1 MSEGI
6 EKLFPLGI
14 PDYEKMND
22 KYYYETNSLND
33 TKDISNSTKKEFNF
47 NIKENNKC
55 VCNCDLKKELM
66 DSTISS
72 NESCTFNL
80 NTSNSTSE
88 LIVEMKDL
96 TENLSNNIC
105 KYSKN
110 SEILSSFTR
119 LKSILDFFEV
129 NCFTELEKGK
139 EYETHKQHSDEFSNY
154 LKSLALKQN
163 NLIDCL
169 SERVN
174 LSLKENESLYE
185 KMNIL
190 KDRLHSYGLLK
201 TQFDG
206 SPNVKS
212 NFIPSSS
219 SLHLDSSPKEDIN
232 CGVELNDYVL
242 NDSLDSVTLF
252 KESLSKLDTL
262 NSQATSLQLC
272 LNSSHELN
280 DNLISRVKDQEI
292 HMKGITKELEEA
304 HQLLSVMRKQ
314 HQKLQSAEN
323 IIKYDLQEKRKLLT
337 RLKQQLES
345 TREDCNLVRIKNS
358 KSKIEWE
365 SLRNEFAL
373 RAKQTSEE
381 SGFIDDKG
389 LEDQTALIS
398 TAYDHNIT
406 KVSPNIEICK
416 NIDEVESKYI
426 LKKNRL
432 QMLEEQCKLLC
443 SNLVNSSKKRE
454 EIDCRL
460 ESWCKA
466 IEKSQ
471 EVSEPEKLGQVSD
484 AHSEFKSGTDEVVSE
499 NMIDSGSDLGSSLL
513 SSEIGSVNSDCICIP
528 NNSLTTSNDIG
539 FAMEPL
545 GVEPL
550 ISPKI
555 SNLESS
561 QSEILLESANLETDA
576 DSNSDD
582 ICSDINHGNLEIMGG
597 ESSCGSLESIEEVE
611 EVPLKSQ
618 YMPEIISLNYPD
630 NKVEQT
636 LSCSTRKRL
645 VNIEQL
651 FTFKKYMHVH
661 CSTCFTFFSL
671 LY

>member
-1 MSEGI
+1 
-6 EKLFPLGI
+6 
-14 PDYEKMND
+14 MND
-22 KYYYETNSLND
+22 KYCYEANSLND
-33 TKDISNSTKKEFNF
+33 TKASSNSMKKEFNF
-47 NIKENNKC
+47 NIKENTQC
-55 VCNCDLKKELM
+55 VCNCDLKNELM
-66 DSTISS
+66 DSTKSS

-80 NTSNSTSE
+80 NISNSTSK
-88 LIVEMKDL
+88 LIVEMKEL
-96 TENLSNNIC
+96 TETLSNSMC

-119 LKSILDFFEV
+119 LKSILDFFES
-129 NCFTELEKGK
+129 NYITELEKVK
-139 EYETHKQHSDEFSNY
+139 EYETYKQYSEEFSNH

-163 NLIDCL
+163 TLVDSL
-169 SERVN
+169 SERLN
-174 LSLKENESLYE
+174 SSLKENESLYE
-185 KMNIL
+185 KMTAL

-201 TQFDG
+201 TQIDN
-206 SPNVKS
+206 SPNIKGNSLSS
-212 NFIPSSS
+212 NNP
-219 SLHLDSSPKEDIN
+219 LYLDSNPKEDIN
-232 CGVELNDYVL
+232 CSVELNDYVS
-242 NDSLDSVTLF
+242 NDSLDSLTIF
-252 KESLSKLDTL
+252 KESLSKLYTL
-262 NSQATSLQLC
+262 NTQATSLQLC
-272 LNSSHELN
+272 LNSSHKLN

-345 TREDCNLVRIKNS
+345 TREDCNLVRIKNL
-358 KSKIEWE
+358 KSRSEWE

-389 LEDQTALIS
+389 LEDQCAIINT
-398 TAYDHNIT
+398 TYDPDIA
-406 KVSPNIEICK
+406 KVIPNIEICT

-471 EVSEPEKLGQVSD
+471 VFSEPEKLSEVSD
-484 AHSEFKSGTDEVVSE
+484 THNEFKSETEELISE
-499 NMIDSGSDLGSSLL
+499 NMVDSGSDLGSSLL

-528 NNSLTTSNDIG
+528 NNSSTTSSDIC
-539 FAMEPL
+539 FAIEPL
-545 GVEPL
+545 KIEPL

-561 QSEILLESANLETDA
+561 QMEILLEHASFQTDA
-576 DSNSDD
+576 DLNLDD
-582 ICSDINHGNLEIMGG
+582 ICSATNHENLEITGVSCC
-597 ESSCGSLESIEEVE
+597 SSIESLEGVGECS
-611 EVPLKSQ
+611 LNSQ
-618 YMPEIISLNYPD
+618 YVPEINSLNYED
-630 NKVEQT
+630 SELDLT

-645 VNIEQL
+645 VL
-651 FTFKKYMHVH
+651 FFL
-661 CSTCFTFFSL
+661 F
-671 LY
+671 